1 MRQHRIIMG
10 MPVQLEI
17 VDSTATQAHYDA
29 IFAYLISI
37 DDRFSTYKSDSEISR
52 VNRNEIRPEQY
63 SPELREVL
71 ERSEKTKEDTGGYFD
86 IKTPQGTL
94 DPSGL
99 VKGWAINS
107 AAEMLLRDGFKD
119 FYIEIAGDLQTH
131 GVNSEGKEWSI
142 GIRNPSSRDEV
153 VKVLYPHGKGVATS
167 GTYIRGNH
175 IYTPIAVD
183 ESPSEYVSLPVIGP
197 NIYEA
202 DRFATA
208 AFAMGAKGIH
218 FLESRSG
225 FEAYAID
232 HKGIATMTTG
242 FDTYTTI

>member
-1 MRQHRIIMG
+1 MIGSARTKAIARFQELIAMRYV
-10 MPVQLEI
+10 PSSI
-17 VDSTATQAHYDA
+17 VPNCGKYSSGQKRLKKIRAD
-29 IFAYLISI
+29 IS
-37 DDRFSTYKSDSEISR
+37 
-52 VNRNEIRPEQY
+52 
-63 SPELREVL
+63 
-71 ERSEKTKEDTGGYFD
+71 
-86 IKTPQGTL
+86 
-94 DPSGL
+94 
-99 VKGWAINS
+99 AINS

-183 ESPSEYVSLPVIGP
+183 ESPSEYVSLTVIGP